1 MERAGQRP
9 APPLL
14 LKCPHMIEKVILAAP
29 RGFCAGVVRAVDIV
43 DLALDLYDEP
53 IYVRKEI
60 VHNAHV
66 VKDLSDKGAIFVD
79 RIEEVPEGCRA
90 IFSAHGVS
98 PEVWEE
104 AAARSLRII
113 DATCPLVTK
122 VHQEAVR
129 YARKD
134 YTIILVGHEGH
145 DEVIGTL
152 GEAPTQIRLVTTVE
166 DVDAL
171 EVEDP
176 NRVAYITQ
184 TTLSMQDTREVLMAL
199 RKKFPAVEG
208 PPSEDICYA
217 TQNRQEAVLE
227 LSKSSDLVLVVGAA
241 NSSNSKRMVEEAKR
255 EGTPAYLIRDLKSI
269 QDEWLADVRTLGLTS
284 GASAPESLVQEIA
297 AFFQTQGAVLEELV
311 LRHEDVQFALP
322 SDLQDDMEQRQ
333 STPSSSPDYA

>member
-1 MERAGQRP
+1 
-9 APPLL
+9 
-14 LKCPHMIEKVILAAP
+14 MIEKVILAVP

-43 DLALDLYDEP
+43 DLALDRYDEP

-60 VHNAHV
+60 VHNSHV

-79 RIEEVPEGCRA
+79 RIEDVPEGSRV

-98 PEVWEE
+98 PEVWEK
-104 AAARSLRII
+104 AAARSLRIL

-129 YARKD
+129 YARKN
-134 YTIILVGHEGH
+134 YTIILVGHAGH

-152 GEAPTQIRLVTTVE
+152 GEAPAQIRLVTTVE
-166 DVDAL
+166 DVEAL

-176 NRVAYITQ
+176 SRVAYITQ
-184 TTLSMQDTREVLMAL
+184 TTLSLLETREVLEAL

-227 LSKSSDLVLVVGAA
+227 LARLSDLVLVVGAA
-241 NSSNSKRMVEEAKR
+241 NSSNSRRMVEEAER
-255 EGTPAYLIRDLKSI
+255 ERTPAYLVSDLDSI
-269 QDEWLADVRTLGLTS
+269 QEEWMADVQTLGLTS
-284 GASAPESLVQEIA
+284 GASAPESLVQEITT
-297 AFFQTQGAVLEELV
+297 FFQKRGAVVEELV
-311 LRHEDVQFALP
+311 LRHEDVHFALP
-322 SDLQDDMEQRQ
+322 STLQEDIEERERI
-333 STPSSSPDYA
+333 PSP

>member
-1 MERAGQRP
+1 
-9 APPLL
+9 
-14 LKCPHMIEKVILAAP
+14 MIEKVILAAP

-66 VKDLSDKGAIFVD
+66 VKELSDKGAIFVD
-79 RIEEVPEGCRA
+79 RIEDVPEGCRA

-98 PEVWEE
+98 PEVWEK

-152 GEAPTQIRLVTTVE
+152 GEAPAQIRLVTTVE
-166 DVDAL
+166 DVEAL

-176 NRVAYITQ
+176 GRVAYITQ
-184 TTLSMQDTREVLMAL
+184 TTLSMQDTREILTAL

-227 LSKSSDLVLVVGAA
+227 LSKSSDLVLVVGAS
-241 NSSNSKRMVEEAKR
+241 NSSNSKRMVEEAQR
-255 EGTPAYLIRDLKSI
+255 EGTPAYLVSDLHSI
-269 QDEWLADVRTLGLTS
+269 QEEWLADVRTLGLTS

-297 AFFQTQGAVLEELV
+297 AFFQTHGAVLEELV
-311 LRHEDVQFALP
+311 LRQEDVQFALP
-322 SDLQDDMEQRQ
+322 FDLQHEVENRQ
-333 STPSSSPDYA
+333 SIPSSSPDCGTAVDSS

>member
-1 MERAGQRP
+1 
-9 APPLL
+9 
-14 LKCPHMIEKVILAAP
+14 MIEKVVLAAP

-60 VHNAHV
+60 VHNPHV
-66 VKDLSDKGAIFVD
+66 VKTLTDKGAIFVD
-79 RIEEVPEGCRA
+79 CIEDIPEGSRV
-90 IFSAHGVS
+90 IFSAHGVA
-98 PEVWEE
+98 PEIWEK
-104 AAARSLRII
+104 AASRSLRVV

-129 YARKD
+129 YARDD
-134 YTIILVGHEGH
+134 YTIVLVGHEGH

-152 GEAPTQIRLVTTVE
+152 GEAPAQIRLVTTVE
-166 DVDAL
+166 DVEAL

-184 TTLSMQDTREVLMAL
+184 TTLSLQDTREVVEVL
-199 RKKFPAVEG
+199 RRKYPAIEG

-227 LSKSSDLVLVVGAA
+227 LARQSDLVLVVGAE
-241 NSSNSKRMVEEAKR
+241 NSSNSKRMVEESGR
-255 EGTPAYLIRDLKSI
+255 EGTPAYLVNDLDCI
-269 QDEWLADVRTLGLTS
+269 QKEWLADVQTLGLTS

-297 AFFQTQGAVLEELV
+297 TFFQKQGAVLEELV
-311 LRHEDVQFALP
+311 LRHEDVHFALP
-322 SDLQDDMEQRQ
+322 PDLQDHFKKRE
-333 STPSSSPDYA
+333 SIPAS

>member
-1 MERAGQRP
+1 
-9 APPLL
+9 
-14 LKCPHMIEKVILAAP
+14 MIEKVVLAAP

-60 VHNAHV
+60 VHNPHV
-66 VKDLSDKGAIFVD
+66 VKTLTDKGAIFVD
-79 RIEEVPEGCRA
+79 CIEDIPEGSRV
-90 IFSAHGVS
+90 IFSAHGVA
-98 PEVWEE
+98 PEIWEK
-104 AAARSLRII
+104 AASRSLRVV

-129 YARKD
+129 YARDD
-134 YTIILVGHEGH
+134 YTIVLVGHEGH

-152 GEAPTQIRLVTTVE
+152 GEAPAQIRLVTTVE
-166 DVDAL
+166 DVEAL

-184 TTLSMQDTREVLMAL
+184 TTLSLQDTREVVEVL
-199 RKKFPAVEG
+199 RRKYPAIEG

-227 LSKSSDLVLVVGAA
+227 LARQSDLVLVVGAE
-241 NSSNSKRMVEEAKR
+241 NSSNSKRMVEEAGR
-255 EGTPAYLIRDLKSI
+255 EGTPAYLVNDLDSI
-269 QDEWLADVRTLGLTS
+269 QKEWLADVQTLGLTS

-297 AFFQTQGAVLEELV
+297 TFFQKQGAVLEELV
-311 LRHEDVQFALP
+311 LRHEDVHFALP
-322 SDLQDDMEQRQ
+322 PDLQDHFKKRE
-333 STPSSSPDYA
+333 SIPAS

>member
-1 MERAGQRP
+1 M
-9 APPLL
+9 
-14 LKCPHMIEKVILAAP
+14 
-29 RGFCAGVVRAVDIV
+29 VRAVDIV

-66 VKDLSDKGAIFVD
+66 VKELSDKGAIFVD
-79 RIEEVPEGCRA
+79 RIEDVPEGCRA

-98 PEVWEE
+98 PEVWEK

-152 GEAPTQIRLVTTVE
+152 GEAPAQIRLVTTVE
-166 DVDAL
+166 DVEAL

-176 NRVAYITQ
+176 GRVAYITQ
-184 TTLSMQDTREVLMAL
+184 TTLSMQDTREILTAL

-227 LSKSSDLVLVVGAA
+227 LSKSSDLVLVVGAS
-241 NSSNSKRMVEEAKR
+241 NSSNSKRMVEEAQR
-255 EGTPAYLIRDLKSI
+255 EGTPAYLVSDLHSI
-269 QDEWLADVRTLGLTS
+269 QEEWLADVRTLGLTS

-297 AFFQTQGAVLEELV
+297 AFFQTHGAVLEELV
-311 LRHEDVQFALP
+311 LRQEDVQFALP
-322 SDLQDDMEQRQ
+322 FDLQHEVENRQ
-333 STPSSSPDYA
+333 SIPSSSPDCGTAVDSS